1 MTVLHFWYLTT
12 KALHR
17 EAVKQK
23 KPFPSHKDSGMVGI
37 WIYRYLLLNEFETF
51 LDNIAAAIDELEVFV
66 AIPHIIDNEAL

>member
-23 KPFPSHKDSGMVGI
+23 
-37 WIYRYLLLNEFETF
+37 T
-51 LDNIAAAIDELEVFV
+51 
-66 AIPHIIDNEAL
+66 IPEPQRFGNGWYMNLSVLTS

>member
-23 KPFPSHKDSGMVGI
+23 NHSRATKIREWLVYEFIGTYFLMSSRPFLTISLRRLTNWKYSLRSHTS
-37 WIYRYLLLNEFETF
+37 
-51 LDNIAAAIDELEVFV
+51 
-66 AIPHIIDNEAL
+66 

>member
-12 KALHR
+12 KVLHR

-37 WIYRYLLLNEFETF
+37 
-51 LDNIAAAIDELEVFV
+51 
-66 AIPHIIDNEAL
+66 